1 MKLHEFL
8 LQLRSGLDNV
18 QALAYDLAHHTDLA
32 PALSGDQ
39 EPLNDAQGALSQRR
53 LSLTN
58 GPYLQ
63 FGTIVDYIP
72 SIGCYKVFMEGCGS
86 AITCYKLRFG
96 GTTISGVADVSTYSV
111 GTSVFVIN
119 HPNSSGFIV
128 GAVPM
133 PTTASDGGFLDQLSQ
148 ASHGGLQAEM
158 DKAHLYP
165 MDSLGNE
172 EDHHAGIEDR
182 NAGNPLDQTGS
193 NEFAY
198 ITETGLCVSLDSYMA
213 QMRVDEMT
221 GIFMYYWDQFL
232 RLAGTNLQIWGGAG
246 LELTSF
252 DDEGEHA
259 YFKGIAVYPWESRCA
274 LKKPEMLAKEYQA
287 EEVQISKAWYSRI
300 EGEEDNYQSFF
311 RAKNYGGYLGQ
322 GFRRMLS
329 TPYLKEKKDKQK
341 YDDEFKFPGLFEEQ
355 ITLAGHY
362 ALRTAL
368 GLTIGKRPVIPTP
381 KRLKEMPDEKG
392 DKTTGKDAY
401 KASSYF
407 GDGKEHKC
415 FSEIKADS
423 DYPQLQRALGVLDL
437 HAHIFNWEGPHPF
450 HYHEKDYLY
459 PQESDMEEVKENQE
473 PIKFSQ
479 LNSKP
484 VLDPPEPKEIEIDH
498 RTGGKA
504 KIFPN
509 SSSLTFT
516 DDGGIILTDG
526 FGAQIRM
533 TGGNIHITA
542 PGDVFVEAG
551 RNAISWA
558 GRDIMLRAY
567 QSVDV
572 TATENDV
579 RLKAEKNMQLLAANG
594 GGMHGMLIESRSD
607 ACKWPFTKCGH
618 DADYSGIVLLAK
630 KSAIVSQSKAWFTK
644 TTGTGY
650 ACGGIIFDSAD
661 GSGSIALRAKTFDR
675 WITGYSRDFFIAGS
689 GIEKSS
695 TVRTCA
701 WNGADNL
708 VSGDLYVRNK
718 IRTHS
723 ILTGEGGIASLG
735 GTQSVSDIHWSK
747 IKDPSPFRKE
757 LEAKDAALE
766 RQIEKGNKE
775 HKEINK
781 EWYTPTD
788 KPGNKNFTLNG
799 EFGLRI
805 DSDYKS
811 DSYVLFE
818 SHWGQQSRI
827 TGEIADVWTE
837 KAVKNNVAPAEKTY
851 PFPGKVKLTEEE
863 IYYQQNLKFVT
874 PDTGASKDRPGEHE
888 DSPKYEKPEKKKID
902 GNYPIIGT

>member
-1 MKLHEFL
+1 MNLSEL
-8 LQLRSGLDNV
+8 LQVLRSGLDSA
-18 QALAYDLAHHTDLA
+18 QARGYDLEYHTDLA
-32 PALSGDQ
+32 AGLAGDQ
-39 EPLNDAQGALSQRR
+39 EPLRDAQGALSQRR
-53 LSLTN
+53 LALTN
-58 GPYLQ
+58 NPYLQ
-63 FGTIVDYIP
+63 FGTIVDYVP
-72 SIGCYKVFMEGCGS
+72 STGCYKVFMESCGS
-86 AITCYKLRFG
+86 AITCYKLRAG
-96 GTTISGVADVSTYSV
+96 GTTIAGAADISTYSV
-111 GTSVFVIN
+111 GTSVFVIT
-119 HPNSSGFIV
+119 HPESRSFIV

-133 PTTASDGGFLDQLSQ
+133 PTTLSAGGFLDQLSQ
-148 ASHGGLQAEM
+148 ASHGGLQTEM
-158 DKAHLYP
+158 DKAHRYP
-165 MDSLGNE
+165 IEHLGDPAKKQHSL
-172 EDHHAGIEDR
+172 IEDR

-232 RLAGTNLQIWGGAG
+232 RLAGMNLQIWGGAG
-246 LELTSF
+246 LEFTSF

-259 YFKGIAVYPWESRCA
+259 YFNGIAVYPWESRCL
-274 LKKPEMLAKEYQA
+274 LKTPSMIAKEYQA
-287 EEVQISKAWYSRI
+287 EEVQISQAWYSRI

-329 TPYLKEKKDKQK
+329 TPYTSGGDKQK
-341 YDDEFKFPGLFEEQ
+341 YDDQFKFTGLFEEQ
-355 ITLAGHY
+355 VTLAGHY

-368 GLTIGKRPVIPTP
+368 GLTIGKRPIIPTP
-381 KRLKEMPDEKG
+381 KRLKMPSDANGDSATKG
-392 DKTTGKDAY
+392 NY
-401 KASSYF
+401 KASSQF
-407 GDGKEHKC
+407 GGGEDHKC

-450 HYHEKDYLY
+450 YYHKEDYLY
-459 PQESDMEEVKENQE
+459 PQENEMEIVKDNQK
-473 PIKFSQ
+473 PIKFSE

-484 VLDPPEPKEIEIDH
+484 VLDPPEPEEVEIDH

-516 DDGGIILTDG
+516 DDGGIVLTDG
-526 FGAQIRM
+526 FGSQIRM

-558 GRDIMLRAY
+558 GRDLMLRAY

-572 TATENDV
+572 TATKRDV

-594 GGMHGMLIESRSD
+594 GGKHGMLIESRSD
-607 ACKWPFTKCGH
+607 ECKWPFTKCGH

-644 TTGTGY
+644 TTGTGHT
-650 ACGGIIFDSAD
+650 CGGIVFDSAD
-661 GSGSIALRAKTFDR
+661 GAGCIALRAKTFDR
-675 WITGYSRDFFIAGS
+675 WVTSYSRDFFIEGK

-701 WNGADNL
+701 WNGASNL
-708 VSGDLYVRNK
+708 VSGELYVD
-718 IRTHS
+718 TQV
-723 ILTGEGGIASLG
+723 LTKGALIGEWGVITLG
-735 GTQSVSDIHWSK
+735 GHSSIAGGEWGKLANVNKHRTRLESK
-747 IKDPSPFRKE
+747 KS
-757 LEAKDAALE
+757 ALE
-766 RQIEKGNKE
+766 QQITNGNDH
-775 HKEINK
+775 HKEIN
-781 EWYTPTD
+781 EGSYTPKD
-788 KPGNKNFTLNG
+788 SPGHENFELNG

-805 DSDYKS
+805 DEDYKS
-811 DSYVLFE
+811 EQYVLFE
-818 SHWGQQSRI
+818 SHWGQQSRL

-837 KAVKNNVAPAEKTY
+837 KEVKNKVAPGKKTY
-851 PFPGKVKLTEEE
+851 PFPGKKKLIDEE
-863 IYYQQNLKFVT
+863 IYYQQKLKFVT
-874 PDTGASKDRPGEHE
+874 PDTGASKPRPGEHE
-888 DSPKYEKPEKKKID
+888 DSPEYEKPKEKKLD